1 MSDVPPNIERQR
13 RAGYALLAGAA
24 LVGIGSIV
32 AMQYYG
38 FPLVSYLGILVPVS
52 ILSFFGYRAV
62 TASNERVALQDERTK
77 QLYER
82 VGFNAF
88 WLLISAI
95 TIDEVF
101 NLSPDELAGSI
112 YVATGVILHLVFT
125 LYYKYVE

>member
-1 MSDVPPNIERQR
+1 MSDVPSNIERQR

-24 LVGIGSIV
+24 LLAIGSVV

-38 FPLVSYLGILVPVS
+38 FPPVSYLGVLVPVS

-77 QLYER
+77 QLSER

-88 WLLISAI
+88 WFLISAI
-95 TIDEVF
+95 TIDEVL
-101 NLSPDELAGSI
+101 NLSPDESAGSI
-112 YVATGVILHLVFT
+112 YVATGVIFYLIFT
-125 LYYKYVE
+125 LYYKYLE